1 VVLHVSTAADSSLA
15 AAVALARP
23 QVATPEHF
31 SLSFAG
37 LSAALVELPDLE
49 LGTLAL
55 DLAVLL
61 SGQKLLPAQRDVRRE
76 LAAAL
81 RGYEDHLLA
90 RLVSDR
96 RWLHLEEAWLAAP
109 VSARPAAAGLLVERL
124 IRRLNVPQHGRLS
137 QAAVR
142 RVASRVPHEVA
153 EDGANVLASDDA
165 LAARLHEQLTLAARA
180 ARRERAL
187 LSDAE
192 VFLLENVATL
202 EGLAARVAMA
212 HLAEAAQAVEE
223 QLPARMKPPAH
234 RSGDAPTSLEEES
247 ALPVGGWSSLTT
259 SGSPESLVT
268 SELIYM
274 EEEGAERPDLFDVRF
289 VESELL
295 YYARD
300 ESVALRR
307 HRTLCLVLD
316 ASLDAARLL
325 DEGEKHQR
333 LVWALAATV
342 AVVRKLSG
350 WLSHEALSFEFV
362 FVRGAHAH
370 PLQAEQGVVGLLLRE
385 WQERGR
391 LTFSEAGSVEAVL
404 QRLADEHGPRADVV
418 VLSTKDTA
426 LPQGRALKL
435 AAVNVA
441 TAPVLSF
448 AGVRLSSTAFGE
460 GPAVKRWGQLTHAL
474 LAGLLS

>member
-1 VVLHVSTAADSSLA
+1 MGASNADAALA
-15 AAVALARP
+15 AAVVLARP
-23 QVATPEHF
+23 QVATVEHF
-31 SLSFAG
+31 GASFLG

-49 LGTLAL
+49 LATLAL
-55 DLAVLL
+55 DVSLLL
-61 SGQKLLPAQRDVRRE
+61 SGQKLLPAQADVRPE

-96 RWLHLEEAWLAAP
+96 RWLQLEEAYLAAP
-109 VSARPAAAGLLVERL
+109 VSARPAATGLLVERL
-124 IRRLNVPQHGRLS
+124 VTKLKAPQAGRFS

-142 RVASRVPHEVA
+142 RVAQRPPHEVG
-153 EDGANVLASDDA
+153 EEGVVVLAQDET
-165 LAARLHEQLTLAARA
+165 LAARLHEQLTLFARA

-192 VFLLENVATL
+192 VFLLENVGTL

-223 QLPARMKPPAH
+223 QLPPRMKPPAQ
-234 RSGDAPTSLEEES
+234 RGGEAPTTLEQES

-274 EEEGAERPDLFDVRF
+274 EPEGSERPDLFDVRF
-289 VESELL
+289 VEGELL

-325 DEGEKHQR
+325 DESERHQR
-333 LVWALAATV
+333 LLWALASVT

-350 WLSHEALSFEFV
+350 WLSHEALNFELV
-362 FVRGAHAH
+362 FVRRPQAH
-370 PLQAEQGVVGLLLRE
+370 PLQAEQGVVALLLRE

-391 LTFSEAGSVEAVL
+391 LTLSEAPSVEDVL
-404 QRLADEHGPRADVV
+404 ARIADEQGPRADVV
-418 VLSTKDTA
+418 VLSTQEAPPPAGKS
-426 LPQGRALKL
+426 RRI

-448 AGVRLSSTAFGE
+448 VGPRAASTTFAQGS
-460 GPAVKRWGQLTHAL
+460 AAKRWGELTHAL
-474 LAGLLS
+474 LAGLLG

>member
-1 VVLHVSTAADSSLA
+1 VAADSTLS

-23 QVATPEHF
+23 QVATLEHF
-31 SLSFAG
+31 GASFAG

-55 DLAVLL
+55 DLALLL
-61 SGQKLLPAQRDVRRE
+61 SGQKLLPAQRELRPE
-76 LAAAL
+76 LASAL
-81 RGYEDHLLA
+81 RAYEDHLLA

-124 IRRLNVPQHGRLS
+124 VRRLGVPQAGRMS

-142 RVASRVPHEVA
+142 RVAARTPSDVA
-153 EDGANVLASDDA
+153 DEGAEVLATDDA
-165 LAARLHEQLTLAARA
+165 LAARLQDQLNLFARG

-192 VFLLENVATL
+192 VFLLENVTTL

-212 HLAEAAQAVEE
+212 HLAEAAQSVEE
-223 QLPARMKPPAH
+223 LLPSRMKPPAH
-234 RSGDAPTSLEEES
+234 RGGEAPTSLEQES

-274 EEEGAERPDLFDVRF
+274 EDDGGERPDLFDVRF
-289 VESELL
+289 VEGELL

-307 HRTLCLVLD
+307 RRTLCIVLD

-325 DEGEKHQR
+325 DEGERHQR
-333 LVWALAATV
+333 LVWALGAVT

-350 WLSHEALSFEFV
+350 WLSHEALTFELV
-362 FVRGAHAH
+362 FVRGTHAH

-391 LTFSEAGSVEAVL
+391 LSFSEAQSVEQVL
-404 QRLADEHGPRADVV
+404 ARIADEHGARADAVV
-418 VLSTKDTA
+418 FSAKETT
-426 LPQGRALKL
+426 LPKERLPRL
-435 AAVNVA
+435 AMVSVA
-441 TAPVLSF
+441 AAPVLAF
-448 AGVRLSSTAFGE
+448 VGPRLSSVAFSE
-460 GPAVKRWGQLTHAL
+460 GNAAKRWGELTHAL
-474 LAGLLS
+474 LAGLLG